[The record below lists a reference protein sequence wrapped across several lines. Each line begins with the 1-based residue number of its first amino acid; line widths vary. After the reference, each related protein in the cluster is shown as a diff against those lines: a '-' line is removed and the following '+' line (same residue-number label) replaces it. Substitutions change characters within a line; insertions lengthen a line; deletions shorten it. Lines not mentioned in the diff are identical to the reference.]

1 MDSYR
6 RIPVNYPGICDTFGK
21 GRVLSCAMATPFALH
36 GLLAAAMQA
45 PSGGWLLSLACAA
58 AGAVGGFTGGVWAH
72 EAANERVSE
81 YGFGLTRGGRIV
93 RRAQAL
99 AYAAPVALGLVFNA
113 AALVAEPTPAAPAS
127 IHAPLPSSPA
137 VPS

>member
-6 RIPVNYPGICDTFGK
+6 RVPVNYPGICDTFGK
-21 GRVLSCAMATPFALH
+21 GRALSCAMILPFALH
-36 GLLAAAMQA
+36 GILSAALHA
-45 PSGGWLLSLACAA
+45 PGNGWLLSMGCAA
-58 AGAVGGFTGGVWAH
+58 ASALCGFAGGVWAH

-99 AYAAPVALGLVFNA
+99 AYAAPLALGLAFNA
-113 AALVAEPTPAAPAS
+113 AALAAEPAAAPP
-127 IHAPLPSSPA
+127 PLHESSPYAPA
-137 VPS
+137 VHP